1 VNLAIKYD
9 VPFVPKSGGHSVW
22 STIGSD
28 GIIIDL
34 SNYTGVKIDK
44 ATNTVQ
50 VQAGVLNQ
58 QLIKAAYEEGL
69 CVRKLYNPAI
79 YPDANSG

>member
-1 VNLAIKYD
+1 M
-9 VPFVPKSGGHSVW
+9 SGARGRNKLTDNMNSVDNIW
-22 STIGSD
+22 P
-28 GIIIDL
+28 
-34 SNYTGVKIDK
+34 SNRKIDK

-58 QLIKAAYEEGL
+58 QLIEAAYEEGL

>member
-34 SNYTGVKIDK
+34 SNYTGVKIDN
-44 ATNTVQ
+44 ATHTVQ

-69 CVRKLYNPAI
+69 CVRKLYNLAI
-79 YPDANSG
+79 YPDAN